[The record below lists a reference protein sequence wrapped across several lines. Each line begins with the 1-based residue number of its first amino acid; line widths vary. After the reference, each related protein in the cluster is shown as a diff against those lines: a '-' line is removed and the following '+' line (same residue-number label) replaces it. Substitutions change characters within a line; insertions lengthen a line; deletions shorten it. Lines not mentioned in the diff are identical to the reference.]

1 MIDNGWVLGLFSNL
15 MQNSLVAVLTP
26 LTGPGSEMHSF
37 RILLSSLC
45 CGPDTITADHKSK
58 FAIDPRL
65 LPLVG
70 FIDLNRLLNP
80 MVAKFLVPI
89 MA

>member
-1 MIDNGWVLGLFSNL
+1 MYG
-15 MQNSLVAVLTP
+15 
-26 LTGPGSEMHSF
+26 
-37 RILLSSLC
+37 
-45 CGPDTITADHKSK
+45 GPDRITADHKSK

-80 MVAKFLVPI
+80 MVAKFLGPI